1 MQLTI
6 DKRIQAFSL
15 LGKELRSISTA
26 LKSGNKPLLQGS
38 TAQEFFR
45 AALDAQNQNPWFTA
59 ENVYHAIAALGEM
72 LQESRLI
79 KWVSAYPEL
88 MQDTKTVPKK
98 VAVIMA
104 GNIPMVGFHDFL
116 CVLISGHHF
125 LGKLSSQDNKLP
137 VALGNML
144 IEIEPAFR
152 ESIVFSVD
160 PLIGFEAVIATGSN
174 NSARYF
180 EHYFGKYPHIIRKN
194 RNSVAVLQGDE
205 SPEELHNLGKDVFSF
220 FGLGC
225 RNVSK
230 LLVPEGYNLS
240 GLKEAWKAW
249 EAVACHQKFF
259 NNYEYFKAIFIVNR
273 TPFSDTGFCLLR
285 QDPSLSSPVSVVH
298 FEEYPS
304 VDWLTRYLANEAE
317 NIQCVVGR
325 EKEKGA
331 RIVPFGQS
339 QQPELWDY
347 ADGTDTLKFLTG
359 LSKTP

>member
-1 MQLTI
+1 MQVTI
-6 DKRIQAFSL
+6 DKRIEAFSL
-15 LGKELRSISTA
+15 LGKELKSISSA
-26 LKSGNKPLLQGS
+26 LKSGNELLLQRS
-38 TAQEFFR
+38 TAREFFR
-45 AALDAQNQNPWFTA
+45 LALDAQNQNPWFTA
-59 ENVYHAIAALGEM
+59 ENVYLAVAALGDM
-72 LQESRLI
+72 LEESKLV
-79 KWVSAYPEL
+79 KWISTYSEL
-88 MQDTKTVPKK
+88 KQDTIAVPKK

-144 IEIEPAFR
+144 IEIEPGFR
-152 ESIVFSVD
+152 ESIVFSED
-160 PLIGFEAVIATGSN
+160 PIKGFEAVIATGSN

-180 EHYFGKYPHIIRKN
+180 EHYFGKFPHIIRKN
-194 RNSVAVLQGDE
+194 RNSAAVLQGHE

-230 LLVPEGYNLS
+230 LLVPEGYDLS
-240 GLKEAWKAW
+240 RLKEGWKAW
-249 EAVACHQKFF
+249 ETVSGHHKYF

-285 QDPSLSSPVSVVH
+285 QETSLSSPVSVVH

-304 VDWLTRYLANEAE
+304 VDWLTRHLASEEE
-317 NIQCVVGR
+317 NIQCIVGLK
-325 EKEKGA
+325 KEKGT
-331 RIVPFGQS
+331 ITVPFGQS
-339 QQPELWDY
+339 QHPDLWDY
-347 ADGTDTLKFLTG
+347 ADGIDTLKFLTG
-359 LSKTP
+359 IGSTH

>member
-240 GLKEAWKAW
+240 GLKEAWKTW